1 MFLENSYTVYNEKNR
16 ILVGWLGYSNNE
28 RIPTQFLIH
37 KIHLEIFDWVYPP
50 EIPNWGVDDMILSNY
65 YHKHNINIYILII
78 NNIVEQNRTN
88 YYQTKPISMFKLH
101 R

>member
-37 KIHLEIFDWVYPP
+37 KIHLEIFDWV
-50 EIPNWGVDDMILSNY
+50 VDDMILS
-65 YHKHNINIYILII
+65 KTEQII
-78 NNIVEQNRTN
+78 IKQN
-88 YYQTKPISMFKLH
+88 L
-101 R
+101 